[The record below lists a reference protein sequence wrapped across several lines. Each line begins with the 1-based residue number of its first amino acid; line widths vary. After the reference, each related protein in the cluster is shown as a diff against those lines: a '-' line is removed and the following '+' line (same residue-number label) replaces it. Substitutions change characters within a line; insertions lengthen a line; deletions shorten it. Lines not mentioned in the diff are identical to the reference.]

1 VASDGPLQFERME
14 HLDERSN
21 DEPKPVASI
30 WRELS
35 DESDEVK
42 EQEQKHKEEEEE
54 DELPTLIDVCEGN
67 REQLCLRYRNCL
79 ERVSHELLAG
89 VGGGVDGGDGTAE
102 DPLNQQKV
110 PGMHTFDEDD
120 VKLAFAVGA
129 ATGICMVIFIISFA
143 LCVKSGCELRKK
155 RQQTTTDGDS
165 CE

>member
-1 VASDGPLQFERME
+1 MTKRHPYGESCPMMNQ
-14 HLDERSN
+14 RSRKTKKTKN
-21 DEPKPVASI
+21 NEDH
-30 WRELS
+30 RDELS
-35 DESDEVK
+35 
-42 EQEQKHKEEEEE
+42 
-54 DELPTLIDVCEGN
+54 TLIDVCEGN

-89 VGGGVDGGDGTAE
+89 GVGGGAPQSPDQVQSST
-102 DPLNQQKV
+102 
-110 PGMHTFDEDD
+110 HTFDEDD

-155 RQQTTTDGDS
+155 RRQAADGDT